1 MASDCI
7 QKWISA
13 KMITANQD
21 RNIKVGTEN
30 KFPFENGFFAN
41 SSFAI
46 TYKMASVTAF
56 RNGLVQK

>member
-1 MASDCI
+1 MNIFFSASSFAISQEMASDCI

-30 KFPFENGFFAN
+30 KFPFENDFCQFK
-41 SSFAI
+41 FCHYI
-46 TYKMASVTAF
+46 
-56 RNGLVQK
+56 